1 MVVRRSLVSHREA
14 LLERSSSPFPD
25 SAHTWSTHLS
35 DPKITVEKNAAVGI
49 IYLND
54 PTVLNAM
61 SIGMVEELDRAVDQV
76 AASARALILTGRGR
90 AFSAGA
96 NLSAAPATAAE
107 LPDAGAVLES
117 HINPLLTKLRN
128 LPIPWISAVRGP
140 AAGVGCSLALAGDLI
155 VASETAYFLQAFCRI
170 GLVPD
175 GGSSFLLTRA
185 VGRARATEMM
195 LLGERLPAVK
205 ALEWGLINRVVPDSQ
220 LDAVAL
226 EQAQALADGPTRSLG
241 MIRQLVWS
249 AIDSD
254 WEETLATE
262 RRLQQAAGRTA
273 DHLEGVAAFLA
284 KRPPRFAGN

>member
-1 MVVRRSLVSHREA
+1 VS
-14 LLERSSSPFPD
+14 D
-25 SAHTWSTHLS
+25 S
-35 DPKITVEKNAAVGI
+35 KITVETNGAVGI
-49 IYLND
+49 ICLND

-61 SIGMVEELDRAVDQV
+61 TLGMVEELDLAVNQV

-96 NLSAAPATAAE
+96 NLSAAPVTADGLAD
-107 LPDAGAVLES
+107 DAGAALES
-117 HINPLLTKLRN
+117 HINPLMTKLHN
-128 LPIPWISAVRGP
+128 LSIPWISAVRGP
-140 AAGVGCSLALAGDLI
+140 AVGVGCSFALAGDLI

-185 VGRARATEMM
+185 IGRARAMEMM
-195 LLGERLPAVK
+195 LLGERLSAAK

-226 EQAQALADGPTRSLG
+226 ELAQALAAGPTRSLG
-241 MIRQLVWS
+241 MIRQLVWT

-254 WEETLATE
+254 WQGALATE
-262 RRLQQAAGRTA
+262 RHLQRAAGRTA
-273 DHLEGVAAFLA
+273 DHFEGVAAFLA